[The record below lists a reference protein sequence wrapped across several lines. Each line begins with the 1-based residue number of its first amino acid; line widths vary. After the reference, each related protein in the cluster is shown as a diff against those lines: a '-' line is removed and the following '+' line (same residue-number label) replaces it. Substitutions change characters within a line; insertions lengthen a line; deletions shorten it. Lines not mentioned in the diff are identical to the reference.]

1 MSSITDVVKE
11 GLKYPFN
18 DGKKVLTLGVIFLI
32 SSLVSLL
39 MQYFVFDNMRILAD
53 NAPVDTIQAAIS
65 ALPPTNMTLIVL
77 SWIVT
82 FILMIFCSGYIY
94 DIIKYGIEGKSE
106 LPEFKDIKGIFIK
119 GIRSFIVGIAYSI
132 LPVILFLLGLMLA
145 VNESVSGSVNA
156 IGAIILL
163 IAIAFAIFA
172 ALLQVMALCNMVDK
186 DELAAAFRFNE
197 ILALIKNLGWGRYI
211 GILFFTVI
219 AVMIVSVF
227 CGFIF
232 GVIASVISFIAG
244 SAFVMALVNIIL
256 NSLLLNPYTSIV
268 FSRVYGSVYREA
280 SNDKAESNEILDAS

>member
-1 MSSITDVVKE
+1 MIYLYFRYYAMPLKINRYFQRVAGSENILSYLLLMITWSLGGWCTTSSNHQEAEYMIKGRKQMDKKIKIENLLTLAKVFAAKGTNKIWWHWDAQECYQCESYTEFLSFVKE
-11 GLKYPFN
+11 
-18 DGKKVLTLGVIFLI
+18 
-32 SSLVSLL
+32 
-39 MQYFVFDNMRILAD
+39 
-53 NAPVDTIQAAIS
+53 
-65 ALPPTNMTLIVL
+65 
-77 SWIVT
+77 
-82 FILMIFCSGYIY
+82 C
-94 DIIKYGIEGKSE
+94 
-106 LPEFKDIKGIFIK
+106 
-119 GIRSFIVGIAYSI
+119 YS
-132 LPVILFLLGLMLA
+132 LGLRDISKSRRKM
-145 VNESVSGSVNA
+145 GSLSYNNTFTRKSTKNA
-156 IGAIILL
+156 IGTIILL

>member
-1 MSSITDVVKE
+1 M
-11 GLKYPFN
+11 
-18 DGKKVLTLGVIFLI
+18 LT
-32 SSLVSLL
+32 
-39 MQYFVFDNMRILAD
+39 
-53 NAPVDTIQAAIS
+53 
-65 ALPPTNMTLIVL
+65 
-77 SWIVT
+77 
-82 FILMIFCSGYIY
+82 
-94 DIIKYGIEGKSE
+94 
-106 LPEFKDIKGIFIK
+106 
-119 GIRSFIVGIAYSI
+119 
-132 LPVILFLLGLMLA
+132 